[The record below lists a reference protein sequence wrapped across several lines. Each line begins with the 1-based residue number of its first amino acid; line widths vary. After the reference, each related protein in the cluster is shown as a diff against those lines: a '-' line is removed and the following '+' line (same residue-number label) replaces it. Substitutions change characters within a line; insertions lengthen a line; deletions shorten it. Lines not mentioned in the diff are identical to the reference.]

1 MDFPRACEL
10 LNIYFEPFR
19 LDVRKDGAG
28 AFQAE
33 LSDPVS
39 GETLIAVRGLRCP
52 HNPTMP
58 QLRGLIRSLE
68 ADLAA
73 VSPTSLAMLKQS
85 NE

>member
-19 LDVRKDGAG
+19 LDVRKDGRD

-33 LSDPVS
+33 LSDPAS

-52 HNPTMP
+52 HNPSMQ
-58 QLRGLIRSLE
+58 QLRTLIRSLE

-73 VSPTSLAMLKQS
+73 VSPHSLAMIKQGL
-85 NE
+85 E